1 MVQLL
6 RKKFTITEFEQMAET
21 GIIKDEDRFE
31 LIEGEL
37 IDMGK
42 IGKRHASCVD
52 RLNDLFRDKFG
63 KGVLVRSQ
71 NPIQLGNYSQPQPDL
86 AILTRKNDYYETAHP
101 TPEDI
106 FLLVE
111 VADTTIETD
120 REIKI
125 PLYAKHNILEVW
137 LINLNREVVEVYS
150 QSNLNSYSKETILTK
165 GQIISPISFP
175 EININVDE
183 IFG

>member
-42 IGKRHASCVD
+42 IGNRHAACVR
-52 RLNDLFRDKFG
+52 RLLRLLTQVIADQAIID
-63 KGVLVRSQ
+63 VQ

-86 AILTRKNDYYETAHP
+86 AILSRKNDYYEAAHP

-125 PLYAKHNILEVW
+125 PLYAKHNIIEVW

-150 QSNLNSYSKETILTK
+150 QSNLNSYTEEKIFTK

-175 EININVDE
+175 EININVDK

>member
-21 GIIKDEDRFE
+21 GIIKDEDRIE

-37 IDMGK
+37 IEMGK
-42 IGKRHASCVD
+42 IGKRHAACVD

-63 KGVLVRSQ
+63 KRVLVRSQ
-71 NPIQLGNYSQPQPDL
+71 NPIQLSDYSQPQPDL
-86 AILTRKNDYYETAHP
+86 AILTRKSDYYETAHP
-101 TPEDI
+101 TPDDI

-111 VADTTIETD
+111 VADTTIKFD
-120 REIKI
+120 QEIKI

-137 LINLNREVVEVYS
+137 LVNLNQEIVEVYY
-150 QSNLNSYSKETILTK
+150 QSNINSYTTK
-165 GQIISPISFP
+165 KIFTKKQIISPISFP
-175 EININVDE
+175 EIKINVSE
-183 IFG
+183 IFT